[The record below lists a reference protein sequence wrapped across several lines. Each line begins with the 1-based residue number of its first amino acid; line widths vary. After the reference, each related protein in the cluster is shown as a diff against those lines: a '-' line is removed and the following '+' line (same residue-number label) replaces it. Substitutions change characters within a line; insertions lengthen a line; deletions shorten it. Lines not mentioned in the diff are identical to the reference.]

1 MDFFIQD
8 LLLQISESNNEL
20 KKLDKEIILL
30 KQNKTNNNSKI
41 EKLKEENRLLKTTEK
56 LCEEDIKDYN
66 EQINKLSQKIK
77 ENEFEI
83 IKLKKLNNSFKK
95 EKSNK
100 KKQKKNLINNI
111 KDLQKTLKLDFLGD
125 KDIFSE
131 KNNEINENI
140 ASNPQIKIKN
150 MEELQKKKTD
160 YEIKFIEIKE
170 KCNGYHQDI
179 IEQEEIVEN
188 YKKFISEI
196 SQQINVFNE
205 VINISADNN
214 DNKSNNSLNRKKLDD
229 IYNQINAVSINMIQL
244 DEINFN
250 IKKFFGDNVEHV
262 LNEIY
267 DNLLKIDRR
276 EYKDG
281 ETLRNIIE
289 KIGHLIDE
297 IQNICFIFEENKN
310 KFYNDNHNCQE
321 EVNKLNYLFK
331 KYEKEYKKNIAKNI
345 ANQNINNNN
354 IIKQNNN
361 ENSKQEELSF
371 GFRNPNELIDFYKTT
386 NLFNNNENDYLENY
400 LEKQLLRK
408 NWHQTCYIYDDYDI
422 YDIYYDIKAVGL
434 SPNHYFTST
443 SHGFYY
449 NTIVEIQLFLINGIP
464 SNFKLKNHYVEFK
477 INLYNMQS
485 ARIHIIYKEIKDLK
499 KLSRGEIEER
509 KIIRRDY
516 YGLDKSLSGQMGKFC
531 LILRGTFDIVNF
543 SKYFL
548 VRNEKNLNEI
558 EYVWGGR
565 VPYGGIKTL
574 IMFSKSEALWSFKF
588 CSRFHSNQNIK
599 NTTFR
604 VPIEFIG
611 GNNEILN
618 INTKSPQ
625 TTNIILDEE
634 KRQYIIRYI
643 NTNYKN
649 CEFIIEG
656 VLQNKSKGEWLVD
669 LSNDEIEKRIPEED
683 KLCKPQL
690 NNIAKK
696 IISDFDKN
704 NKNTNFKFV
713 DFMKIGIW
721 VHQNIKYNYK
731 YIGKTELSA
740 IDIYNKREGVCHHF
754 TKLCNALLYS
764 LGYKVLYISG
774 YACKNSKEFNTDS
787 GHAWSLI
794 QLNNKWYPF
803 DSTWGIFSGKLPIS
817 HIFGT
822 FSSKS
827 RNTYGSDIIHFDRQ
841 NMEGKYIE

>member
-310 KFYNDNHNCQE
+310 KFYNDNHNC
-321 EVNKLNYLFK
+321 
-331 KYEKEYKKNIAKNI
+331 
-345 ANQNINNNN
+345 
-354 IIKQNNN
+354 
-361 ENSKQEELSF
+361 
-371 GFRNPNELIDFYKTT
+371 
-386 NLFNNNENDYLENY
+386 
-400 LEKQLLRK
+400 
-408 NWHQTCYIYDDYDI
+408 
-422 YDIYYDIKAVGL
+422 
-434 SPNHYFTST
+434 
-443 SHGFYY
+443 
-449 NTIVEIQLFLINGIP
+449 
-464 SNFKLKNHYVEFK
+464 
-477 INLYNMQS
+477 
-485 ARIHIIYKEIKDLK
+485 
-499 KLSRGEIEER
+499 
-509 KIIRRDY
+509 
-516 YGLDKSLSGQMGKFC
+516 
-531 LILRGTFDIVNF
+531 
-543 SKYFL
+543 
-548 VRNEKNLNEI
+548 
-558 EYVWGGR
+558 
-565 VPYGGIKTL
+565 
-574 IMFSKSEALWSFKF
+574 
-588 CSRFHSNQNIK
+588 
-599 NTTFR
+599 
-604 VPIEFIG
+604 
-611 GNNEILN
+611 
-618 INTKSPQ
+618 
-625 TTNIILDEE
+625 
-634 KRQYIIRYI
+634 
-643 NTNYKN
+643 
-649 CEFIIEG
+649 
-656 VLQNKSKGEWLVD
+656 
-669 LSNDEIEKRIPEED
+669 
-683 KLCKPQL
+683 
-690 NNIAKK
+690 
-696 IISDFDKN
+696 
-704 NKNTNFKFV
+704 
-713 DFMKIGIW
+713 
-721 VHQNIKYNYK
+721 
-731 YIGKTELSA
+731 
-740 IDIYNKREGVCHHF
+740 
-754 TKLCNALLYS
+754 
-764 LGYKVLYISG
+764 
-774 YACKNSKEFNTDS
+774 
-787 GHAWSLI
+787 
-794 QLNNKWYPF
+794 
-803 DSTWGIFSGKLPIS
+803 
-817 HIFGT
+817 
-822 FSSKS
+822 
-827 RNTYGSDIIHFDRQ
+827 
-841 NMEGKYIE
+841 